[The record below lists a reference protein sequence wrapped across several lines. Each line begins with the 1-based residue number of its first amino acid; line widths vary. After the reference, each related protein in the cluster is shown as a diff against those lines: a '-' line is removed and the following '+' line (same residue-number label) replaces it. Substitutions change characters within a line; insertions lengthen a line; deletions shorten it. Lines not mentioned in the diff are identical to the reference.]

1 MRLFLAALA
10 ACSQASAAP
19 SSPPPPQSQ
28 TRGPGEAPA
37 ISLPDAVASAQ
48 AYVQNHKIDVALA
61 YLQAAVFDAVS
72 RRWVVDWQL
81 PRAKGGLTII
91 YVAESGKID
100 AAYGE

>member
-1 MRLFLAALA
+1 MSLA
-10 ACSQASAAP
+10 
-19 SSPPPPQSQ
+19 
-28 TRGPGEAPA
+28 E
-37 ISLPDAVASAQ
+37 AVASAQ
-48 AYVQNHKIDVALA
+48 AYVQGHKIDVARA
-61 YLQAAVFDAVS
+61 YLQAAVFDAVA